1 MRKAEWVLACIIA
14 PTIPVVVIDAPG
26 TGATLTGPGEVESS
40 GNSENAL
47 GIRVWL
53 MEMDLGSSGGERRRV
68 TSSATRFTSCFD
80 KSGGRERVC
89 GSTEAALELGED
101 LSVSLR
107 GDEIW
112 FSRVGCE
119 PARLVFLR
127 GCSPPGCNCNR
138 LC

>member
-1 MRKAEWVLACIIA
+1 M
-14 PTIPVVVIDAPG
+14 
-26 TGATLTGPGEVESS
+26 LTGPGEVESS
-40 GNSENAL
+40 RNSENAL
-47 GIRVWL
+47 GIGVWL

-80 KSGGRERVC
+80 KSGGREGVC

-101 LSVSLR
+101 LSVSLP

-127 GCSPPGCNCNR
+127 GCSPPAAIATASAEGVRKRFVR
-138 LC
+138 LGGILSLRRKWEKTTR